1 MGIDEAYLNYQ
12 ADVSGARSKNRFS
25 FEIYWGIDKFLH
37 ELAISSDFT
46 MVFDY
51 VCDIEIHHPD
61 RFEFFQVKTKNA
73 KSYTIGSLTKKDSKK
88 NNSIISTLYQIRHT
102 EYVAGH
108 PKSKLAIV
116 SNLHLAVPGNSKLPN
131 SEFQLSLL
139 DEKNRE
145 SILKA
150 IRAEFPDEEIDLSD
164 IFFINSDLNISAYKD
179 TMVGRV
185 NSFFIQMFGEDPI
198 KPGALLNLLAEEA
211 QLKANYEFSITSRQE
226 VLDKKGLSSDRVN
239 LIMGRYAEQSFSIAE
254 QCKKYIQDSVMNM
267 GKRLKYF
274 SMIPDVISRL
284 RMDYYWQELEEKIKK
299 DVIAKASD
307 LEADEMFSLV
317 RQFIEITD
325 VDFPVEFSLEEIE
338 LLSLVVL
345 IKFEEV
351 L

>member
-1 MGIDEAYLNYQ
+1 MFVI
-12 ADVSGARSKNRFS
+12 
-25 FEIYWGIDKFLH
+25 
-37 ELAISSDFT
+37 
-46 MVFDY
+46 
-51 VCDIEIHHPD
+51 
-61 RFEFFQVKTKNA
+61 FFQVKTKNA

-254 QCKKYIQDSVMNM
+254 QCKKYIQ
-267 GKRLKYF
+267 
-274 SMIPDVISRL
+274 
-284 RMDYYWQELEEKIKK
+284 EKIKK

-345 IKFEEV
+345 IKLEEV